1 MRKLLGLLTTG
12 MTAAI
17 MAAPGVAQTLPAPSI
32 PPEPIPATAEEMLKT
47 PHILRRPAGVPVV
60 VTVSPRGDDAGDGS
74 PERPFATLTRA
85 QAAVRQLNRGSDVTV
100 RLMDGIYRL
109 PAPLQF
115 GAADGGQNGHVVRW
129 EAAPNARPVL
139 SGGTSVTGWRLADAQ
154 AGIWVASIPMGSAPR
169 QIWVEGRMAKR
180 ATVEASRRAFAFH
193 DWGIEIVDPAW
204 RFLADLPDQGR
215 MEVEGTSWFT
225 HRHAVVDHID
235 GNRIVMKQPGWQ
247 NSIIGYDTI
256 AQPLS
261 GEKARFF
268 LVNALAFL
276 KKGGEFYADPAK
288 GQLYYKP
295 RAGEDMARAEVVM
308 PTLQSLVAIGGTYD
322 VPVRD
327 LAFVGLSF
335 QHTSWLAPSGPDGYA
350 SQQSG
355 AFLSGRVPD
364 YPDQPIRDCSWGCR
378 AFETTRNR
386 WHQQPAAVQVAA
398 ATRIRFER
406 DDFTHLGQIALG
418 VGNNADANERGI
430 GMGTTA
436 ITIERNRFLDLAGG
450 AIMVGGITP
459 DAHHPAVPEAG
470 VRDILIHNN
479 IVKGVS
485 QDYHEQAGI
494 LVTYATGAVIVHN
507 DVSDAPYDG
516 IDVGWGW
523 GTNDPGGSPAY
534 RVASRGYYDHPD
546 NRVYDTPT
554 ILRDTVI
561 LGNRVHNVKSWF
573 PDGGAIYHLSA
584 DPGALIAEN
593 YVYDVPGGIALYL
606 DEGSRYVTMR
616 NNVVSH
622 VGVWLNLNSQGDMLP
637 LRTAMDNVAEKNW
650 YDSGRQTG
658 AWTDYLNN
666 RAVDNML
673 VKGGAWPAAAR
684 AIMDRAGVEPEK

>member
-1 MRKLLGLLTTG
+1 MRTMFGMLSAGLTIAI
-12 MTAAI
+12 MTAPD
-17 MAAPGVAQTLPAPSI
+17 AAQNLFAPPI
-32 PPEPIPATAEEMLKT
+32 PPEPIPATAEEMLET
-47 PHILRRPAGVPVV
+47 AHILRRPPGVPVV
-60 VTVSPRGDDAGDGS
+60 ITVSPRGDDAGDGS
-74 PERPFATLTRA
+74 ATRPFATLSRA
-85 QAAVRQLNRGSDVTV
+85 QVEVRLHNRSSDVTV
-100 RLMDGIYRL
+100 RLADGTYRL
-109 PAPLQF
+109 SAPLQF
-115 GAADGGQNGHVVRW
+115 SAADGGQNGHVVRW
-129 EAAPNARPVL
+129 EAAPNARPVI
-139 SGGTSVTGWRLADAQ
+139 SGGTVVTGWRLADAQ
-154 AGIWVASIPMGSAPR
+154 RGIWVASVPIGSDPR

-225 HRHAVVDHID
+225 HRHAVVDRVD
-235 GNRIVMKQPGWQ
+235 GNRILMKQPGWQ
-247 NSIIGYDTI
+247 NNIIGYDTI
-256 AQPLS
+256 AQPLA
-261 GEKARFF
+261 GEKARLF

-276 KKGGEFYADPAK
+276 KKGGEFYVDPAK

-295 RAGEDMARAEVVM
+295 RDSEDMGRAEVVM
-308 PTLQSLVAIGGTYD
+308 PRLQSLVAIGGTYD

-327 LAFVGLSF
+327 LAFVGLGF
-335 QHTSWLAPSGPDGYA
+335 QHTSWLAPSSPDGYA

-355 AFLSGRVPD
+355 AFLSGRLAD
-364 YPDQPIRDCSWGCR
+364 YPDHPIRDCSWGCR

-386 WHQQPAAVQVAA
+386 WHQQPAAIQVAA

-418 VGNNADANERGI
+418 IGNNADANDRGI
-430 GMGTTA
+430 GMGATA
-436 ITIERNRFLDLAGG
+436 ITVERNRFFDLAGG

-459 DAHHPAVPEAG
+459 DAHHPVVPEAG
-470 VRDILIHNN
+470 VRDILIRNN
-479 IVKGVS
+479 VVKRVS

-494 LVTYATGAVIVHN
+494 LVTYATGAVITHN

-534 RVASRGYYDHPD
+534 RVASRGYYDFPG

-561 LGNRVHNVKSWF
+561 TANRVHNVKSWF

-593 YVYDVPGGIALYL
+593 YIYDVPGGIALYL
-606 DEGSRYVTMR
+606 DEGSRYVMVR
-616 NNVVSH
+616 NNVVSN
-622 VGVWLNLNSQGDMLP
+622 VGVWLHLNSQGDMLP
-637 LRTAMDNVAEKNW
+637 RRTAMDNTARNNW
-650 YDSGRQTG
+650 YDSGKQNG
-658 AWTDYLNN
+658 EWTDYLNN
-666 RAVDNML
+666 RTVDNVL
-673 VKGGAWPAAAR
+673 VKNGEWPAAAR
-684 AIMDRAGVEPEK
+684 AVIDRAGVEPEK